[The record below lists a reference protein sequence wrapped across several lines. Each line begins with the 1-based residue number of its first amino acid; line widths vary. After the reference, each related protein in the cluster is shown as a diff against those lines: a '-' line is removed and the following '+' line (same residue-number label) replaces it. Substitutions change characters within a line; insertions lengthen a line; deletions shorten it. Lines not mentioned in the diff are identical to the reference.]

1 MDTLQV
7 NFNSKHFD
15 PITLVGISEIGPS
28 SFNLN
33 SDGAEFGAL
42 LWQKFFNKLL
52 EKHIPINQKMYGASW
67 PADDKTPPDLI
78 HYFVGFEKSEEI
90 LLKDFSELDLQGG
103 NYFSYKYQGSPA
115 GIDAGFQDAYMNQFP
130 KSGFEPRVGQHL
142 EIYSDYFDSNSE
154 NIDFQILIPIK

>member
-1 MDTLQV
+1 MDTPQV
-7 NFNSKHFD
+7 DLYSVQINPKKL
-15 PITLVGISEIGPS
+15 IGISEIGPS

-78 HYFVGFEKSEEI
+78 HYFVGFEKSEE
-90 LLKDFSELDLQGG
+90 KFG
-103 NYFSYKYQGSPA
+103 
-115 GIDAGFQDAYMNQFP
+115 
-130 KSGFEPRVGQHL
+130 
-142 EIYSDYFDSNSE
+142 
-154 NIDFQILIPIK
+154 